1 MTPKP
6 ALSDKQAA
14 FAREYLVDRNAT
26 QAAIRAGYSAA
37 TAKQQGAR
45 LLTNVD
51 VRAAVNRG
59 EAAVAE
65 KTELTVLS
73 ITNRLLT
80 IADKSEALE
89 SAPGM
94 SVARQALMDAAKLN
108 GLVVETSEVVSRT
121 PEDRAARIAALK
133 AERERLARTH

>member
-1 MTPKP
+1 M
-6 ALSDKQAA
+6 LSAKQQA

-59 EAAVAE
+59 ESAVAE
-65 KTELTVLS
+65 QTMLTVVS

-80 IADKSEALE
+80 IADKSEALDT
-89 SAPGM
+89 APGL
-94 SVARQALMDAAKLN
+94 STARQCLMDAAKLN
-108 GLVVETSEVVSRT
+108 GLVVEQSEIVTRS
-121 PEDRAARIAALK
+121 PEQRQARIAALK

>member
-1 MTPKP
+1 MS
-6 ALSDKQAA
+6 LSDKQAA

-73 ITNRLLT
+73 ITTRLLT
-80 IADKSEALE
+80 IADKAEKLE

-94 SVARQALMDAAKLN
+94 SVARQSLMDAAKLN
-108 GLVVETSEVVSRT
+108 GLVVETSEVLARS
-121 PEDRAARIAALK
+121 PEERLARLSALK
-133 AERERLARTH
+133 AERERIARTH

>member
-1 MTPKP
+1 MS
-6 ALSDKQAA
+6 LSDKQAA

-73 ITNRLLT
+73 ITTRLLT
-80 IADKSEALE
+80 IADKAEKLE

-94 SVARQALMDAAKLN
+94 SVARQSLMDAAKLN
-108 GLVVETSEVVSRT
+108 GLVVETSEVVTRS
-121 PEDRAARIAALK
+121 PEERLARLAALK
-133 AERERLARTH
+133 AERERIARTH

>member
-1 MTPKP
+1 MP
-6 ALSDKQAA
+6 LSDKQAA
-14 FAREYLVDRNAT
+14 FAREYVVDRNAT

-73 ITNRLLT
+73 ITTRLLT
-80 IADKSEALE
+80 IADKSEALDT
-89 SAPGM
+89 APGM
-94 SVARQALMDAAKLN
+94 SVARQSLMDAAKLN
-108 GLVVETSEVVSRT
+108 GLVVETSEVLTRT
-121 PEDRAARIAALK
+121 PEERLARLSALR
-133 AERERLARTH
+133 AERERIARTH

>member
-1 MTPKP
+1 V
-6 ALSDKQAA
+6 LSDKQQA
-14 FAREYLVDRNAT
+14 FAREYTVDRNAT
-26 QAAIRAGYSAA
+26 QAAIRAGYSPA

-51 VRAAVNRG
+51 VRSAVNRG

-65 KTELTVLS
+65 RIELTVLS

-80 IADKSEALE
+80 IADKSEKLDT
-89 SAPGM
+89 APGL
-94 SVARQALMDAAKLN
+94 SVARQSLMDAAKLN
-108 GLVVETSEVVSRT
+108 GLVVETSEVLTRT
-121 PEDRAARIAALK
+121 PEDRAARILALK

>member
-1 MTPKP
+1 M
-6 ALSDKQAA
+6 LSDKQQA

-26 QAAIRAGYSAA
+26 QAAIRAGYSPA

-59 EAAVAE
+59 ETAIAE

-108 GLVVETSEVVSRT
+108 GLVVETSEVVTRSA
-121 PEDRAARIAALK
+121 EDRAARIAALK
-133 AERERLARTH
+133 AERERLTRTH

>member
-1 MTPKP
+1 MG
-6 ALSDKQAA
+6 LSLKQQA
-14 FAREYLVDRNAT
+14 FAREYTVDRNAT
-26 QAAIRAGYSAA
+26 QAAIRAGYSPA

-51 VRAAVNRG
+51 MRALVNRL
-59 EAAVAE
+59 EAASAE
-65 KTELTVLS
+65 KVELTVAS

-80 IADKSEALE
+80 IADKSESLE

-108 GLVVETSEVVSRT
+108 GLVIETSEVITRS
-121 PEDRAARIAALK
+121 PEERSARIAALK
-133 AERERLARTH
+133 AERERLARIH